1 MKIGR
6 LLGLVTVIFVLLLG
20 GLATNSRTL
29 LVLAAVPLLY
39 LAGGLLTRPAGVNLE
54 VWRDLSATGIRQG
67 EPVGVTVRI
76 TNRGARLR
84 EALIE
89 DRLPPMLEVMEGET
103 RLLATLDSG
112 QTVELHYTVRSRRG
126 TQHFDFIY
134 ITLTDVFGIFE
145 HEHAL
150 PATADLLVV
159 PQIVRLH
166 SIVIRPV
173 QTRGFAGHLPA
184 RMGGS
189 GVNFF
194 GLREYQLGDPPRRI
208 NWRASARSG
217 NELFTNAFEQE
228 RIADVGILLDARQ
241 HTNLWVGGR
250 SLFDCAIE
258 AAASL
263 ADVFLRDGNRV
274 GLMIYGYGVSFVF
287 PGYGKI
293 QRERILH
300 ALANA
305 GSGRNYAMEKLSNLP
320 TRLFPA
326 KSQIVMVSPITP
338 DDYET
343 LSQMRAHGYE
353 ILLVSPNPVAF
364 DAAGWARP
372 DENLGL
378 RFAQVE
384 RDLMLRRLQRSAIR
398 VVDWNVDQALDTTIH
413 DALVRQP
420 PVPRLLVGVQ

>member
-1 MKIGR
+1 MRIGR
-6 LLGLVTVIFVLLLG
+6 LLGLIVLIFAFLLV
-20 GLATNSRTL
+20 GLATNSRLL
-29 LVLAAVPLLY
+29 LVLTAAPVLY
-39 LAGGLLTRPAGVNLE
+39 LATALLTRPAELELDVERSISASGV
-54 VWRDLSATGIRQG
+54 RQG
-67 EPVGVTVRI
+67 DPVTVTVKV

-84 EALIE
+84 EILIE
-89 DRLPPMLEVMEGET
+89 DRLPPVLEILEGET
-103 RLLATLDSG
+103 RLLAALETG
-112 QTVELHYTVRSRRG
+112 QSIELQYTVNSRRG
-126 TQHFDFIY
+126 TQHFEY
-134 ITLTDVFGIFE
+134 VYVTVADVFGIFE

-150 PATADLLVV
+150 PARGDLLVL
-159 PQIVRLH
+159 PQIKRLH
-166 SIVIRPV
+166 TVVIRPT

-184 RMGGS
+184 RMAGS
-189 GVNFF
+189 GVNFY

-208 NWRASARSG
+208 NWRVSARHSQ
-217 NELFTNAFEQE
+217 ELYTNAFEQE

-287 PGYGKI
+287 PGYGKV

-338 DDYET
+338 EDFDT
-343 LSQMRAHGYE
+343 LSQMRSHGYE
-353 ILLVSPNPVAF
+353 ILVISPNPIAF
-364 DAAGWARP
+364 DSQGWATP
-372 DENLGL
+372 DEDLGL

-384 RDLMLRRLQRSAIR
+384 RDLLLRRLQRSAIR
-398 VVDWNVDQALDTTIH
+398 VVDWDVDQPLDITIR
-413 DALVRQP
+413 DSLLRQP
-420 PVPRLLVGVQ
+420 PQPRAFLGVS

>member
-1 MKIGR
+1 
-6 LLGLVTVIFVLLLG
+6 VIY
-20 GLATNSRTL
+20 
-29 LVLAAVPLLY
+29 LAA
-39 LAGGLLTRPAGVNLE
+39 ALLTRPGSPDLE
-54 VWRDLSATGIRQG
+54 VVRTLSATGVKQG
-67 EPVGVTVRI
+67 EPVQVTVRI
-76 TNRGARLR
+76 TNRGTRLG
-84 EALIE
+84 EMLVE
-89 DRLPPMLEVMEGET
+89 DRLPPMLEVLEGEP
-103 RLLATLDSG
+103 RLLATLQTG
-112 QTVELHYTVRSRRG
+112 QSVELSYTVRSRRG
-126 TQHFDFIY
+126 TQHFDFTY
-134 ITLTDVFGIFE
+134 VTLTDAFGVFE

-150 PATADLLVV
+150 PALADLLVL

-166 SIVIRPV
+166 SITIRPM

-184 RMGGS
+184 RMAGS
-189 GVNFF
+189 GVNFY

-208 NWRASARSG
+208 NWRVSARAG
-217 NELFTNAFEQE
+217 EELYTNAFEQE

-287 PGYGKI
+287 PGYGKV

-326 KSQIVMVSPITP
+326 KSQIVMISPTTP
-338 DDYET
+338 DDFYT
-343 LSQMRAHGYE
+343 LTRMRSHGYE
-353 ILLVSPNPVAF
+353 ILLISPNPVAF
-364 DAAGWARP
+364 DATGWTEP
-372 DENLGL
+372 EETLGL

-384 RDLMLRRLQRSAIR
+384 RDLMLQRLRRSAIR
-398 VVDWNVDQALDTTIH
+398 VVDWDVDQALDATIH
-413 DALVRQP
+413 EALIRQP
-420 PVPRLLVGVQ
+420 PVPRPVVGVM

>member
-1 MKIGR
+1 MRIGR
-6 LLGLVTVIFVLLLG
+6 LLVLIVVIFAGLVI
-20 GLATNSRTL
+20 GLATNSRAL
-29 LVLAAVPLLY
+29 LVLAVLPVIY
-39 LAGGLLTRPAGVNLE
+39 LAAALLTRPGSPDLE
-54 VWRDLSATGIRQG
+54 VVRTLSATGVKQG
-67 EPVGVTVRI
+67 EPVQVTVRI
-76 TNRGARLR
+76 TNRGTRLG
-84 EALIE
+84 EMLVE
-89 DRLPPMLEVMEGET
+89 DRLPPMLEVLEGEP
-103 RLLATLDSG
+103 RLLATLKTG
-112 QTVELHYTVRSRRG
+112 GTVELSYTVRSRRG
-126 TQHFDFIY
+126 TQHFDFTY
-134 ITLTDVFGIFE
+134 VTLTDAFGVFE

-150 PATADLLVV
+150 PAPADLLVL

-166 SIVIRPV
+166 SIIIRPM

-184 RMGGS
+184 RMAGS
-189 GVNFF
+189 GVNFY

-208 NWRASARSG
+208 NWRVSARAG
-217 NELFTNAFEQE
+217 EELYTNAFEQE

-287 PGYGKI
+287 PGYGKV

-326 KSQIVMVSPITP
+326 KSQIVMISPTTP
-338 DDYET
+338 DDFYT
-343 LSQMRAHGYE
+343 LTRMRSHGYE

-364 DAAGWARP
+364 DAAGWTEP
-372 DENLGL
+372 EETLGL

-384 RDLMLRRLQRSAIR
+384 RDLMLQRLRRSAIR
-398 VVDWNVDQALDTTIH
+398 VVDWDVDQALDATIH
-413 DALVRQP
+413 EALIRQP
-420 PVPRLLVGVQ
+420 PVPRPVVGVM

>member
-1 MKIGR
+1 
-6 LLGLVTVIFVLLLG
+6 VD
-20 GLATNSRTL
+20 
-29 LVLAAVPLLY
+29 
-39 LAGGLLTRPAGVNLE
+39 LE
-54 VWRDLSATGIRQG
+54 VERSLSATGVRQG
-67 EPVGVTVRI
+67 EPVQVTVRV
-76 TNRGARLR
+76 TNRGMRLR

-89 DRLPPMLEVMEGET
+89 ERLLGALEVLEGET
-103 RLLATLDSG
+103 RLLVALDMG
-112 QTVELHYTVRSRRG
+112 QSVELRYTVRSRRG
-126 TQHFDFIY
+126 TQYFDNLY
-134 ITLTDVFGIFE
+134 VTLTDVFGVFE

-150 PATADLLVV
+150 PARASLLVV
-159 PQIVRLH
+159 PQLTHLH

-184 RMGGS
+184 RLGGS

-194 GLREYQLGDPPRRI
+194 SLREYQLGDPPRRI
-208 NWRASARSG
+208 NWRASARLG
-217 NELFTNAFEQE
+217 DDLYTNTFEQE

-287 PGYGKI
+287 PGYGKT

-338 DDYET
+338 EDYTT
-343 LSQMRAHGYE
+343 LTQMRAHGYE
-353 ILLVSPNPVAF
+353 ILLVSPNPVTF
-364 DAAGWARP
+364 DAAGWANP
-372 DENLGL
+372 DEDLGL

-384 RDLMLRRLQRSAIR
+384 RDLMLRRLQRAAIR
-398 VVDWNVDQALDTTIH
+398 VVDWNVDEPLDTIIH
-413 DALVRQP
+413 DALIQQP
-420 PVPRLLVGVQ
+420 PAPRMLVGVR

>member
-6 LLGLVTVIFVLLLG
+6 LLTLLVVVFAFLLLG
-20 GLATNSRTL
+20 LANSSRVL
-29 LVLAAVPLLY
+29 LVLSAVPMFY
-39 LAGGLLTRPAGVNLE
+39 LAGALLTRPSSPDMEAQRE
-54 VWRDLSATGIRQG
+54 VSATGVRQG
-67 EPVGVTVRI
+67 DHVVVTVKV
-76 TNRGARLR
+76 TNRGTRLR
-84 EALIE
+84 EVLIE
-89 DRLPPMLEVMEGET
+89 DVLPSMLEVIEGET
-103 RLLATLDSG
+103 RLLTALGTGES
-112 QTVELHYTVRSRRG
+112 VELRYTVRSRRG
-126 TQHFDFIY
+126 TQHFDVVNV
-134 ITLTDVFGIFE
+134 TLTDTFGIFN
-145 HEHAL
+145 HQHSLAA
-150 PATADLLVV
+150 PADVLVV
-159 PQIVRLH
+159 PPITHLN

-173 QTRGFAGHLPA
+173 QTRGFAGHLAA

-194 GLREYQLGDPPRRI
+194 SLREYQLGDPPRRI
-208 NWRASARSG
+208 NWRASARPG
-217 NELFTNAFEQE
+217 DDLYTNTFEQE

-241 HTNLWVGGR
+241 HTNLWYGGR

-287 PGYGKI
+287 PGYGKT

-300 ALANA
+300 ALAHA

-338 DDYET
+338 EDYIT

-353 ILLVSPNPVAF
+353 ILVISPNPVTF

-372 DENLGL
+372 DQDLGL

-384 RDLMLRRLQRSAIR
+384 RDLILQRLQRSAIR
-398 VVDWNVDQALDTTIH
+398 VVDWNVDQPLDTTIH
-413 DALVRQP
+413 DSLVRQP
-420 PVPRLLVGVQ
+420 PVPRLVVGVS

>member
-1 MKIGR
+1 MRIGR
-6 LLGLVTVIFVLLLG
+6 LLGLIVLIFAFLLV
-20 GLATNSRTL
+20 GLATNSRLL
-29 LVLAAVPLLY
+29 LVLTAAPVLY
-39 LAGGLLTRPAGVNLE
+39 LATALLTRPAELELDVERSISASGV
-54 VWRDLSATGIRQG
+54 RQG
-67 EPVGVTVRI
+67 DPVTVTVKV

-84 EALIE
+84 EIMIE
-89 DRLPPMLEVMEGET
+89 DRLPPVLEILAGET
-103 RLLATLDSG
+103 RLLAVLGTG
-112 QTVELHYTVRSRRG
+112 QSIELQYTVNSRRG
-126 TQHFDFIY
+126 TQHFEY
-134 ITLTDVFGIFE
+134 VYVTVADVFGVFE

-150 PATADLLVV
+150 PARASLLVL
-159 PQIVRLH
+159 PQIKRLH
-166 SIVIRPV
+166 TVPIRPT

-184 RMGGS
+184 RMAGS
-189 GVNFF
+189 GVNFY
-194 GLREYQLGDPPRRI
+194 GLREYQMGDPPRRI
-208 NWRASARSG
+208 NWRVSARHSQ
-217 NELFTNAFEQE
+217 ELYTNAFEQE

-287 PGYGKI
+287 PGYGKV

-338 DDYET
+338 EDFDT
-343 LSQMRAHGYE
+343 LSQMRSHGYE
-353 ILLVSPNPVAF
+353 ILVISPNPIAF
-364 DAAGWARP
+364 DSQGWATP
-372 DENLGL
+372 DEDLGL

-384 RDLMLRRLQRSAIR
+384 RDLLLRRLQRSAIR
-398 VVDWNVDQALDTTIH
+398 VVDWDVDQPLDVTIR
-413 DALVRQP
+413 DSLLRQP
-420 PVPRLLVGVQ
+420 PQPRAFLGVT